1 MLKTQS
7 PSLRLENSAPQ
18 IRVCLV
24 VKIMSIFVLSVF
36 ISAAMVA
43 VTEGTKFDLANEIN
57 VSEPVER

>member
-1 MLKTQS
+1 MHKTQL
-7 PSLRLENSAPQ
+7 PSLRLQNSVTQ

-24 VKIMSIFVLSVF
+24 VKMMSIFVLSVF
-36 ISAAMVA
+36 FSAATVA